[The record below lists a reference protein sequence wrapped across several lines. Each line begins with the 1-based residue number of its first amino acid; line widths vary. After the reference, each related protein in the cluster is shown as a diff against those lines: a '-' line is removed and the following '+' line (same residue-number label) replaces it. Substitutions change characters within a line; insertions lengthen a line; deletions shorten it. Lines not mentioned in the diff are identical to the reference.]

1 MYQALSELDNIQLFF
16 NTANAELLN
25 IFLAIVMYGVA
36 LGIKPH
42 LFKSALD
49 SPKPLAVGL
58 VCQWFVLPV
67 LTFGLVLLFRFHI
80 PSQVALG
87 LILVASCSGGIS
99 SNFMVQY
106 GKGNVELSIL
116 MTSITTIGTPIFT
129 PLNFALWGGLYV
141 KYFNRLGLA
150 SYQPLQVSLGS
161 TVLMVLFVI
170 FLPLVLGWLT
180 NKTAPRFSERLKPVM
195 RYLSIALFLAT
206 MLVMLINNFQVFA
219 KYIKYMLLIV
229 FVHNLLAFCIGY
241 LASIMFKLPVK
252 DLRTVTL
259 DNGIRNSGLALTLLN
274 NPKVFPTG
282 AGVVN
287 GGMMFVTALWGVWH
301 LLAGF
306 ILAVCLRLLK
316 FDTLDLRRKKRSI

>member
-1 MYQALSELDNIQLFF
+1 MYQTLSELDNIQLFF
-16 NTANAELLN
+16 NTANADLLN

-42 LFKSALD
+42 LFKTILD

-67 LTFGLVLLFRFHI
+67 LTFGLVLLFKAQI

-106 GKGNVELSIL
+106 GKGNVELSVL
-116 MTSITTIGTPIFT
+116 MTSITTIATPIFT

-141 KYFNRLGLA
+141 KYFNRLGFA

-170 FLPLVLGWLT
+170 LLPLVLGWLT
-180 NKTAPRFSERLKPVM
+180 NKTAPRFSARLKPVM

-206 MLVMLINNFQVFA
+206 MLVMLINNYQVFA
-219 KYIKYMLLIV
+219 KYIKYVFLIV
-229 FVHNLLAFCIGY
+229 LIHNLLAFCVGY
-241 LASIMFKLPVK
+241 LASLMFKLPVK
-252 DLRTVTL
+252 ERRTVTL
-259 DNGIRNSGLALTLLN
+259 DNGIRNSGLALSLLN

-287 GGMMFVTALWGVWH
+287 GGMMFVTAWWGVWH

-306 ILAVCLRLLK
+306 ILALCLRLLK
-316 FDTLDLRRKKRSI
+316 FDTFDLRRKKRSI